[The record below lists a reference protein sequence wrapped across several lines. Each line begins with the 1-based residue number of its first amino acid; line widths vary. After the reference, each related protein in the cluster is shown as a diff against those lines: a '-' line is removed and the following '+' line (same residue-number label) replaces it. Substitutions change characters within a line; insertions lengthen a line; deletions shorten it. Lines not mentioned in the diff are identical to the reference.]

1 MRRAL
6 SLCSLAVALGLAVP
20 AGAAL
25 VHWVGGV
32 TPPAEA
38 PSWVGGPEYK
48 GPPPRTGAAM
58 IDWVGGETA
67 PAESA
72 SWLGGLEYKGT
83 LPGPAAWALAGA
95 GVALLIPR
103 KLLDGEPVG
112 YRSFEE

>member
-20 AGAAL
+20 AGAA
-25 VHWVGGV
+25 
-32 TPPAEA
+32 
-38 PSWVGGPEYK
+38 
-48 GPPPRTGAAM
+48 M
-58 IDWVGGETA
+58 IDWVGGVTA

-83 LPGPAAWALAGA
+83 LPGTAAWALAGA

>member
-48 GPPPRTGAAM
+48 GPPPRTGA
-58 IDWVGGETA
+58 G
-67 PAESA
+67 
-72 SWLGGLEYKGT
+72 
-83 LPGPAAWALAGA
+83 ALAGA